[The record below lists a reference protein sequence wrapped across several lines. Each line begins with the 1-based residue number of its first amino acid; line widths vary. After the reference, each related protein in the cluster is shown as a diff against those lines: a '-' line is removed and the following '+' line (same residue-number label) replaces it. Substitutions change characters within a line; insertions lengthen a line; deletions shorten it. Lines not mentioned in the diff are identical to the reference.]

1 MGRAFTCSAGGLGTF
16 SILTKCFFS
25 PKVVGKTEKL
35 LFLNCFVLVNAEIN
49 LIGVLPGPITGL
61 QSTKSVVIE
70 KNSCYLVNHRLRLS
84 IQKKGI
90 MRRNAR
96 LSNVLIISSTYFA
109 TTKLDTYCIGFIQP
123 YNRSIN
129 RLTLA
134 GVDKAVIF
142 LTFFFQWRI
151 SFEPD
156 DVAQILRWSVEIRRQ
171 RIHLLHQL
179 QSQWPLPGFEPSSFH
194 SIENGPYSSFIR
206 TIEIVDYTW
215 REHVNCMVQ
224 KWPSTTYYIK
234 V

>member
-1 MGRAFTCSAGGLGTF
+1 MGINRAQEWVNRGQINYLRTISIEPDCNSSIACAWTNIVMGRAFTCFAGGPGCF

-35 LFLNCFVLVNAEIN
+35 LFLNCFVLVYAEIN

-109 TTKLDTYCIGFIQP
+109 TTKLDTYCVGFVSI
-123 YNRSIN
+123 SIN
-129 RLTLA
+129 L
-134 GVDKAVIF
+134 
-142 LTFFFQWRI
+142 
-151 SFEPD
+151 P
-156 DVAQILRWSVEIRRQ
+156 WS
-171 RIHLLHQL
+171 HN
-179 QSQWPLPGFEPSSFH
+179 P
-194 SIENGPYSSFIR
+194 
-206 TIEIVDYTW
+206 
-215 REHVNCMVQ
+215 
-224 KWPSTTYYIK
+224 
-234 V
+234 